1 MLYLAQVHKNEF
13 LARYQ
18 LRLLARQEA
27 EYFWVI
33 IPEDTFILLSNKA
46 NASEVKGGNRSISQ
60 PEILIVAHS
69 RSDRIPF
76 RLMEKMLVLVEL
88 SDTGEIEWVEEATN
102 WIMNLVS
109 HYLTTGIT
117 PDFLRQEKE
126 QAEQWR
132 QELTLQSQDLAR
144 RSLELEAR
152 REKIQSLEEQ
162 IKREQNDT
170 SEDSDN
176 S

>member
-33 IPEDTFILLSNKA
+33 IPEDTFILLGNKA
-46 NASEVKGGNRSISQ
+46 NASEVKGGSISQ
-60 PEILIVAHS
+60 SEILIVAHS

-76 RLMEKMLVLVEL
+76 RLIEKMLVLVEL

-102 WIMNLVS
+102 WVMNLVS
-109 HYLTTGIT
+109 NYLTTGIT

-152 REKIQSLEEQ
+152 REQIQSLEEQ

-170 SEDSDN
+170 YGDSDN